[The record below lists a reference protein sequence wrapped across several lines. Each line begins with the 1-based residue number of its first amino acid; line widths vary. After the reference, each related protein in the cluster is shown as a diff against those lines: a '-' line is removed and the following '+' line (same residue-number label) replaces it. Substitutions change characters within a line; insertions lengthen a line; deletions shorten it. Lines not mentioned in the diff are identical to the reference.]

1 MTRRQVENN
10 IESLEQSV
18 NTDTQGIY
26 IVEEQPDGTFV
37 EMSTGEVIEKSTL
50 PENAVVIVF

>member
-50 PENAVVIVF
+50 PENALVIVL

>member
-1 MTRRQVENN
+1 MTRRKIENK

-26 IVEEQPDGTFV
+26 IVEEQPDGSFV
-37 EMSTGEVIEKSTL
+37 AIYTGEVIEKSTL
-50 PENAVVIVF
+50 PENALVIVL

>member
-1 MTRRQVENN
+1 MTRRKVENKV
-10 IESLEQSV
+10 ESLEQSV
-18 NTDTQGIY
+18 NADTQGIY

>member
-1 MTRRQVENN
+1 MTRRKVENK
-10 IESLEQSV
+10 IEDLEQSQSS
-18 NTDTQGIY
+18 DTQGIY

>member
-1 MTRRQVENN
+1 MTRRKVENK
-10 IESLEQSV
+10 IEDLEQSQSS
-18 NTDTQGIY
+18 DTQGIY
-26 IVEEQPDGTFV
+26 IVEEQPDGSFV

>member
-1 MTRRQVENN
+1 MTRRKVENN

-50 PENAVVIVF
+50 PENALVIVF

>member
-1 MTRRQVENN
+1 MTRRQVENKV
-10 IESLEQSV
+10 ESLEQSV

>member
-1 MTRRQVENN
+1 VTKRTIENK

-26 IVEEQPDGTFV
+26 IVDEQPDGSFV

-50 PENAVVIVF
+50 PDDALVISL

>member
-1 MTRRQVENN
+1 MTRRQVENKV
-10 IESLEQSV
+10 ESLEQSV

-26 IVEEQPDGTFV
+26 IVEEQPDGSFV

-50 PENAVVIVF
+50 HENALVIVF

>member
-1 MTRRQVENN
+1 MTRRKVENKV
-10 IESLEQSV
+10 ESLEQSV

-26 IVEEQPDGTFV
+26 IVEEQPDGSFV

>member
-1 MTRRQVENN
+1 MTRRKIEKK
-10 IESLEQSV
+10 IESLEQSQ

-26 IVEEQPDGTFV
+26 IVEEQPDGSFV

>member
-1 MTRRQVENN
+1 MTRRKVENKV
-10 IESLEQSV
+10 ESLEQSV

-50 PENAVVIVF
+50 PENALVIVF

>member
-1 MTRRQVENN
+1 MTRRKVENN

-18 NTDTQGIY
+18 NTDTQGIF

-50 PENAVVIVF
+50 PENALVIVL

>member
-1 MTRRQVENN
+1 MTRRKVENN

-26 IVEEQPDGTFV
+26 IVEEQPDGSFV

-50 PENAVVIVF
+50 PENAVVIVL

>member
-18 NTDTQGIY
+18 NTDTQGIF

-50 PENAVVIVF
+50 PENALVIVF

>member
-1 MTRRQVENN
+1 MTRRKVENKV
-10 IESLEQSV
+10 ESLEQSV

>member
-1 MTRRQVENN
+1 MTRRKVENN

>member
-1 MTRRQVENN
+1 MTRRKVENN

-50 PENAVVIVF
+50 PENALVIVL

>member
-1 MTRRQVENN
+1 MTRRKVENKV
-10 IESLEQSV
+10 ESLEQSV

-50 PENAVVIVF
+50 PENALVIVL